1 MVAVLMFLAVISVG
15 VAAATCTATCDDA
28 RKAKGE
34 CFSSNGYVIEVV
46 KDGDNFPQINT
57 DGNSVFKYKITRCDT
72 RLALVSLAGI
82 LIPECSPPL
91 GNPIAFQCSPISC
104 TGQEFF
110 GGSGDPLTGFGFGL
124 TTEDTWRWNW
134 LWPLKWPPGLPSGTG
149 TVSITMPG
157 KVYAS
162 VNPMMVAVG
171 LPRSNFPNGQILA
184 PSCGLVT
191 PPTFPPIVPQ
201 TTLSEVSLSE
211 GHILCLEFG
220 DNSGCPTNGY
230 TCASGAS
237 GYPCACTGTDK
248 QPWVDA
254 GTLSDLQIP
263 TEEMIKQVSTKP
275 DARCPITY
283 LKVGPEGPDPCNY
296 VITNGKAKKVCY

>member
-15 VAAATCTATCDDA
+15 VAAAAATCTATCDDA

-34 CFSSNGYVIEVV
+34 CFASKGYVIEVV
-46 KDGDNFPQINT
+46 KDANGNFPQIVT
-57 DGNSVFKYKITRCDT
+57 SNSVFQYKITRCDT
-72 RLALVSLAGI
+72 RQALVSLAGL
-82 LIPECSPPL
+82 LIPECSPSI
-91 GNPIAFQCSPISC
+91 GNPIAFQCSPVSC

-134 LWPLKWPPGLPSGTG
+134 LWPLKWPLGLPSGTG

-162 VNPMMVAVG
+162 VNPMMVTVG
-171 LPRSNFPNGQILA
+171 LLRSNFPYGQILA

-191 PPTFPPIVPQ
+191 PPSFPPIVPQ
-201 TTLSEVSLSE
+201 TTQSEVPLS
-211 GHILCLEFG
+211 GGLTLCLEFG

-230 TCASGAS
+230 TCNSEAS
-237 GYPCACTGTDK
+237 GYPCACDVK
-248 QPWVDA
+248 NYWQDA
-254 GTLSDLQIP
+254 GTLSDLEIM
-263 TEEMIKQVSTKP
+263 TGEMIKQVSTKP

-283 LKVGPEGPDPCNY
+283 LKVGIEGPDPCQY
-296 VITNGKAKKVCY
+296 VITNGKAKKVCW